1 MHRLQ
6 RQVRFTINPFLDDT
20 VLGANSFCSKP
31 AGEGLGLF
39 LEIGVAVVG
48 RADEDT
54 GFVINVLDI
63 DKAVRQYV
71 VPVFADVIKTK
82 YRRAEHIGIA
92 ALVGLL
98 HQAQAAL
105 TGNLRPAILS
115 DLSLKLNPYR
125 KIAIDCEDSNM
136 VYLSEKF
143 EFAAMHKLWNDK
155 FTAER
160 NFQAFGK
167 CANPSGHGHNYIVE
181 VTVKAREEADALKI
195 GEFEQVVD
203 DRLINL
209 IDHKNLNA
217 DVPEFQKTN
226 PTIENLA
233 VFAWQK
239 LAAHFDT
246 LQLHSITVWE
256 TDKTSCSYY
265 G

>member
-6 RQVRFTINPFLDDT
+6 RQVRFTINPFLDAP

-48 RADEDT
+48 PANEDT

-71 VPVFADVIKTK
+71 VPIFTDTIKTK
-82 YRRAEHIGIA
+82 YRRAEHITIA
-92 ALVGLL
+92 ALVTLL

-105 TGNLRPAILS
+105 TGKLRPATLS
-115 DLSLKLNPYR
+115 NLTLKLNPYR
-125 KIAIDCEDSNM
+125 NIAIDCEDNNM

-155 FTAER
+155 FTAEQ
-160 NFQAFGK
+160 NFEAFGK

-181 VTVKAREEADALKI
+181 VTVKAPEGSDALKI
-195 GEFEQVVD
+195 GQFEQIVD
-203 DRLINL
+203 QRLISL

-239 LAAHFDT
+239 LAP
-246 LQLHSITVWE
+246 LKLHSITVWE

>member
-6 RQVRFTINPFLDDT
+6 RQVRFTVNPFLDDT

-39 LEIGVAVVG
+39 MEIGVAVVG
-48 RADEDT
+48 PANEDT

-71 VPVFADVIKTK
+71 VPVFTDAIKAK
-82 YRRAEHIGIA
+82 YRRAAHIGIVT
-92 ALVGLL
+92 LLTLL

-105 TGNLRPAILS
+105 TGKLRPATLS
-115 DLSLKLNPYR
+115 DLTLKLNPYR
-125 KIAIDCEDSNM
+125 KIAIDCEDNDM

-155 FTAER
+155 FTAEQ
-160 NFQAFGK
+160 NFEAFGK

-181 VTVKAREEADALKI
+181 VTVKAKEGADALKI
-195 GEFEQVVD
+195 GQFEQIVD
-203 DRLINL
+203 QRLISL

-239 LAAHFDT
+239 LAPHFGP
-246 LQLHSITVWE
+246 LKLHSITVWE
-256 TDKTSCSYY
+256 TDKTACSYY